1 MTALPLTLDT
11 SQSTTPSPLMSPH
24 MGTLGSPII
33 EPTAN
38 QRPSV
43 LTLLEERQ
51 PQHSKVSPTSE
62 IATAAALGNISPALS
77 SVSSLSP
84 SFLPEMPQWKRD
96 LIQRRKQ
103 NVQRTISASS
113 STSSPQSASP
123 SITSNLKNFTSSTS
137 MCSLA
142 GSNVNIDQV
151 ATDIS
156 HSPTKDFNKLS
167 TPIDLAEITAITTT
181 TKVNKY
187 ATATPATAIKATTTS
202 SAAATAG
209 KTTTAITITSPNKE
223 KKAKSFGGQY
233 TAIAA
238 TRTDAVPTSAQTTPS
253 PSPAATVNTKE
264 EQTQEE
270 EEEAEIS
277 RQDITMEEEYLEKS
291 KKTKEYAHSSSN
303 PTKIMKTLI
312 GEEDEDVHNNITT
325 SSAIKHQHQQ
335 QQQTATR
342 LTGSS
347 SYNNTNTTSSSLL
360 SKREIISSSSSSSSV
375 EREQSY
381 QQQYH
386 NITGA
391 NNSSANQSSSKCES
405 ERVCA
410 ADNNSASSSVVT
422 VVKISQKLKDN
433 QFIKNEQQ
441 YKTKII
447 KPLKN
452 LSVVTSSVNLNS
464 SSDFKSPTKTA
475 AGISASSSSNCA
487 IKKKM
492 VAMQEMKK
500 STCSATNNASANS
513 RNSRVGGVT
522 SSNDLDSN
530 EDLSYGPGIVSK
542 LRCRYLSLALRE
554 SMEQQRL
561 NKDLLRRSTSLNN
574 LLDDDDPAEE
584 DDDEEEEEDNVGN
597 VGVGDD
603 EGQHPKITTENFSQ
617 KKTGILKNSCSSQEK
632 RFAQGSNG
640 VGVTFTETS
649 SFSKRSRH
657 LKRGNDSLKR
667 ARSVEALLSEKSPWQ
682 GQRSNAA
689 STCVTIEDKIQNA
702 RERLHQGTDHMPPKR
717 LTSIIDDT
725 ERPPPDLVKQT
736 LKMFEATANRRPR
749 CTNRSNSKGDV
760 ASKVEAFKNIIKDQK
775 PVVNYPKP
783 VSPTKKLNTPN
794 VVKSSLKS
802 STQASDLLHSPLGR
816 KTMAAANLD
825 KSAAT
830 ANTLSEHTPDII
842 PRQKIQSERELS
854 KEKYTMGINKEKF
867 LNSLME
873 PSPPTTNVLDSPFK
887 SSAKEKFFSSMVD
900 SPISSLSK
908 DFDKLKLSDNNS
920 SSTPTGKGDNLA
932 RNGGTTRGS
941 GGGVDG
947 CASVSSGGGVDDAFH
962 GDDQNTTEEL
972 NTNEFS
978 SLKGENDK
986 IKQQQV
992 NNEIQSNSN
1001 ATATAD
1007 AVINTAVS
1015 QAHEATVKA
1024 HGAHSSS
1031 DLSDGEDDGEY
1042 GIPTTK
1048 RITRTALDNIAKAG
1062 TTQQFKFSTT
1072 TTHSSAPINSTST
1085 TATTLA
1091 GKQIGVIRPL
1101 LNTSTTSAS
1110 PTNNTIQKVLTTDLN
1125 METLKH
1131 STPSPSLTSR
1141 EIEKNRIN
1149 DLKKSSSTSS
1159 MSPSSSPSTSLENV
1173 IKATNATTNSS
1184 SSSNTSSTAS
1194 SASGYTEVDTVI
1206 SATNN
1211 PLFAMRKRRQ
1221 NPPAPPAE
1229 QTSMVFNF
1237 SNRKEVPDYIE
1248 SDGVIFR
1255 RKRELPKPNESGFV
1269 LLGDLS
1275 VETSTD
1281 MDYDDFS
1288 MCPPSPCDVEFVNA
1302 NIVIDGKS
1310 SIRQKSKDAT
1320 FHVQFNDTLTS
1331 TFEYPSEASLIVEDS
1346 FTALGNEYPVPG
1358 DSEFNQAFQN
1368 LVLEN
1373 SIMPPLHHVADEIIQ
1388 LPTTTDSST
1397 PANTTPTKNILGNL
1411 PLAVIEPSSSSC
1423 CRDSSPTPCCQYFQ
1437 TCPPVV
1443 EKSFKD
1449 ILKACS
1455 SHFRKL
1461 TRNLNI
1467 RLPRFREGYDIN
1479 NSNHCRQE
1487 RNARHSTTGNSESNS
1502 IQRQNIEHKQHQQ
1515 QPQHEQQFRLSR
1527 VTKIIGNTKIAKRFE
1542 TATVGTAKA
1551 DSQAKETSGA
1561 SEKLP
1566 DDDMDTVIFKSKYRP
1581 QSNRVNRFRETDQEA
1596 HNEYSKTPTSTIHQI
1611 A

>member
-1 MTALPLTLDT
+1 MATLPLSLDT
-11 SQSTTPSPLMSPH
+11 LQSPPTRSPLMSPLLE
-24 MGTLGSPII
+24 TFESV
-33 EPTAN
+33 AN
-38 QRPSV
+38 ESTKSERPSA
-43 LTLLEERQ
+43 LPLLGGPQ
-51 PQHSKVSPTSE
+51 SQHSLVSPTLD
-62 IATAAALGNISPALS
+62 ATAATALGNISPALS

-84 SFLPEMPQWKRD
+84 SFMPEMPQWKRD
-96 LIQRRKQ
+96 LIHRRKQ
-103 NVQRTISASS
+103 NVQRTISATSPTSS
-113 STSSPQSASP
+113 SLSASP
-123 SITSNLKNFTSSTS
+123 SITSNLKNSTSSTS

-151 ATDIS
+151 ASDIL
-156 HSPTKDFNKLS
+156 HSPTKDFNKLP
-167 TPIDLAEITAITTT
+167 TPIDLEATNSKPIITTT
-181 TKVNKY
+181 ATKVKKY
-187 ATATPATAIKATTTS
+187 ATAALP
-202 SAAATAG
+202 AAATTIKSTSSSTG
-209 KTTTAITITSPNKE
+209 KTTKAITIKSHSKE
-223 KKAKSFGGQY
+223 KTAKSFGGQY
-233 TAIAA
+233 TAIATTTKA
-238 TRTDAVPTSAQTTPS
+238 TRTSGTIIPTSALTSTETLT
-253 PSPAATVNTKE
+253 ATVNTKE
-264 EQTQEE
+264 IEEVPTTKEEITQDTI
-270 EEEAEIS
+270 A
-277 RQDITMEEEYLEKS
+277 TMEEEYLEKS
-291 KKTKEYAHSSSN
+291 KTTKEYASN
-303 PTKIMKTLI
+303 TKTIKSLA
-312 GEEDEDVHNNITT
+312 GEEDEDIHNNITP
-325 SSAIKHQHQQ
+325 SSSSSSVSVIKQQ
-335 QQQTATR
+335 QQQQMTTR

-347 SYNNTNTTSSSLL
+347 SYSSCLVQNN
-360 SKREIISSSSSSSSV
+360 KREFSSVSV
-375 EREQSY
+375 ERGEQSH

-391 NNSSANQSSSKCES
+391 TNVSVNQSSSKCES

-410 ADNNSASSSVVT
+410 ADNNSVSSCSSPVVT

-441 YKTKII
+441 QHKTKII

-452 LSVVTSSVNLNS
+452 INVVASSHTINS
-464 SSDFKSPTKTA
+464 SLDFKSPTKTA
-475 AGISASSSSNCA
+475 TGISSLASSSSSSCA

-500 STCSATNNASANS
+500 STCSATNNANTNS
-513 RNSRVGGVT
+513 RNNRVGGGGVT

-574 LLDDDDPAEE
+574 LLDDDPVEE
-584 DDDEEEEEDNVGN
+584 DDDDDDEEDNVANLG
-597 VGVGDD
+597 GGADD
-603 EGQHPKITTENFSQ
+603 DGQHPKIATDGFSP
-617 KKTGILKNSCSSQEK
+617 KKTGILKNSCSAQEK

-682 GQRSNAA
+682 GNRSNITPP
-689 STCVTIEDKIQNA
+689 TCVTIEDKIQNA
-702 RERLHQGTDHMPPKR
+702 RERLHQGSDHMPPKR

-760 ASKVEAFKNIIKDQK
+760 ASKVETFKNIIKDQK

-783 VSPTKKLNTPN
+783 VSPTKKLTTPN

-802 STQASDLLHSPLGR
+802 SSDLLQSPLGR
-816 KTMAAANLD
+816 KTMAVANSSTD
-825 KSAAT
+825 KST
-830 ANTLSEHTPDII
+830 ASTTNTLSEHTPDII
-842 PRQKIQSERELS
+842 PRQKLHSEREVN
-854 KEKYTMGINKEKF
+854 KEKYTTMGINKEKF
-867 LNSLME
+867 MSSLME
-873 PSPPTTNVLDSPFK
+873 PSPPSAVVDSPFK
-887 SSAKEKFFSSMVD
+887 SSAKEKFFASMVD
-900 SPISSLSK
+900 SPVTALSK
-908 DFDKLKLSDNNS
+908 EFEHLKLSDG
-920 SSTPTGKGDNLA
+920 TPTTGKGDNLS
-932 RNGGTTRGS
+932 RNGGSGAIGGGG

-947 CASVSSGGGVDDAFH
+947 CVGVDDAFH
-962 GDDQNTTEEL
+962 GDDQNTGEKM

-978 SLKGENDK
+978 SSLKGGETDK
-986 IKQQQV
+986 MIKQQQI

-1001 ATATAD
+1001 DTAAD
-1007 AVINTAVS
+1007 AAGHTVAS
-1015 QAHEATVKA
+1015 QAHQATVKA
-1024 HGAHSSS
+1024 HSAHSSS
-1031 DLSDGEDDGEY
+1031 DLSDGEDDDEY

-1048 RITRTALDNIAKAG
+1048 RITRSALDNIAKAG
-1062 TTQQFKFSTT
+1062 TTQQFKFSNTA
-1072 TTHSSAPINSTST
+1072 HSSSSPISST
-1085 TATTLA
+1085 TNSSTPTTVA

-1101 LNTSTTSAS
+1101 LNTSTTAS
-1110 PTNNTIQKVLTTDLN
+1110 PATNNSIQKVLTTTDSTN

-1131 STPSPSLTSR
+1131 HSNTSSSSLTSR

-1149 DLKKSSSTSS
+1149 DLKKSSSSSTTTSS
-1159 MSPSSSPSTSLENV
+1159 SSSPSTSLENV
-1173 IKATNATTNSS
+1173 IKATNASS
-1184 SSSNTSSTAS
+1184 SSSSTSSSTSSSAAS

-1346 FTALGNEYPVPG
+1346 FTALNNEYTLPG
-1358 DSEFNQAFQN
+1358 ESEFNQAFQN

-1388 LPTTTDSST
+1388 LPTTDSSSS

-1411 PLAVIEPSSSSC
+1411 PLDVI
-1423 CRDSSPTPCCQYFQ
+1423 
-1437 TCPPVV
+1437 
-1443 EKSFKD
+1443 
-1449 ILKACS
+1449 
-1455 SHFRKL
+1455 
-1461 TRNLNI
+1461 
-1467 RLPRFREGYDIN
+1467 
-1479 NSNHCRQE
+1479 
-1487 RNARHSTTGNSESNS
+1487 
-1502 IQRQNIEHKQHQQ
+1502 
-1515 QPQHEQQFRLSR
+1515 
-1527 VTKIIGNTKIAKRFE
+1527 
-1542 TATVGTAKA
+1542 
-1551 DSQAKETSGA
+1551 
-1561 SEKLP
+1561 
-1566 DDDMDTVIFKSKYRP
+1566 
-1581 QSNRVNRFRETDQEA
+1581 
-1596 HNEYSKTPTSTIHQI
+1596 
-1611 A
+1611 